1 MRDLMARSTILE
13 LKMVKGSSSGWGHI
27 PGCDLGVDGDL
38 WWVWRS
44 PALRKP
50 RSCLA
55 WMDEL
60 HLESQNQTLWLV
72 DCIRWGGLGIVNI
85 WPKKSTC
92 PVWRGQQSP
101 TAARPHKVGCRS
113 AVTASLKLL
122 FPLWKSRFTE
132 QLKNALVVKCVVWIW
147 LCGLPVWVLG
157 STNTLV
163 FLGQCQEVGW
173 EVIVNWIPESW

>member
-1 MRDLMARSTILE
+1 MRPHGQIHNIGVEDGERKQLWVRSYSR
-13 LKMVKGSSSGWGHI
+13 VWPGSGWW
-27 PGCDLGVDGDL
+27 LVVGVEVSSL
-38 WWVWRS
+38 
-44 PALRKP
+44 LRKP

-60 HLESQNQTLWLV
+60 HLEPQNQALWLM

-92 PVWRGQQSP
+92 PIWRGWPSP
-101 TAARPHKVGCRS
+101 TAAWPRKVGCRS

-122 FPLWKSRFTE
+122 FPLWKSRFTQ

-157 STNTLV
+157 SANTLV
-163 FLGQCQEVGW
+163 FLGQYQEVGW